1 MAFEGTPEAGTAAE
15 PRYPG
20 TGFRNEPD
28 FRDGTTP
35 TSFQTVSAPAAGAD
49 SEATLTLNSRRLPP
63 PNLDYVFDDP
73 ADGEPGR
80 DRMLV
85 HGVWELILAVA
96 LIGVGYLLSREETG
110 SLSGEGLRS
119 LLVYASMLG
128 ALAVGSALSLRAG
141 APNLAV
147 GAVAIAAALYFG
159 HNADGG
165 LFQPVAVVVG
175 VCAVIGLVQGLVIV
189 GLHVPGWAASI
200 GVGLVLLIWSSR
212 QASVSIADGY
222 NPLDHAY
229 VWFGAIAAV
238 SVISG
243 LVGLVPSV
251 RRAVGRFRPV
261 ADPAQRRGMVAAAI
275 TLGAVVGSTVLA
287 GIAGVLAIGL
297 ARQAAPSDGFELTAL
312 ALGAALLGG
321 TSAFGRRGGI
331 FGTVFA
337 ACLLT
342 VAMAYAEAAGQ
353 NWSPAAFAAAAIALG
368 LAVTRL
374 VERYGRP
381 TPGDE
386 LDDEDWV
393 PGTTSTDGWS
403 AGRPSTDLG
412 GLWSSDEAW
421 GAGERR

>member
-1 MAFEGTPEAGTAAE
+1 
-15 PRYPG
+15 
-20 TGFRNEPD
+20 
-28 FRDGTTP
+28 
-35 TSFQTVSAPAAGAD
+35 
-49 SEATLTLNSRRLPP
+49 
-63 PNLDYVFDDP
+63 
-73 ADGEPGR
+73 
-80 DRMLV
+80 MLV

-96 LIGVGYLLSREETG
+96 LIGVGYLLSREEAG

-200 GVGLVLLIWSSR
+200 GVGLVLLIWSNR